1 LGFREIAH
9 QYSKSRSPLHK
20 NQTAI
25 ALSTS
30 KITIAPS
37 KIKQRSPLNP
47 KITIASS
54 QKNQTE
60 IAPSTHQN
68 HDRHFTKIKQ
78 RCH

>member
-1 LGFREIAH
+1 MGFREIAH

-54 QKNQTE
+54 PKPN
-60 IAPSTHQN
+60 S
-68 HDRHFTKIKQ
+68 DRLSDI
-78 RCH
+78 